1 MKPLVRE
8 FVPHVYRTGESYE
21 YFFEVTEASYS
32 TEQLDRLPMIKDLFK
47 IEDLF
52 VRLKLS
58 ILSVEGDETRQQV
71 ELLETGYR
79 ELGSEELRGARSGGG
94 SSVGEAQSDSGRS
107 TGATAAGGTHSTDG
121 RSTDSGGRAKPH
133 QSLSSMIPD
142 FPERLSYS
150 YTGGNF
156 IAALNEACGPYLNHP
171 LGIFLHYKLIDVH
184 SFQSVID
191 DVASGELPNDVV
203 ISPSEDIEVEHGV
216 FHNHEPVRVYHRV
229 DLLNGVPHAYFKF
242 QTMGNVFRVPSQS
255 MDMHT
260 NYQITLHAPL
270 EGDAAGLITNG
281 EQQELG
287 YTDKVGEPVIAVQRQ
302 LSMNMQSDTSR
313 SGVNWEAD

>member
-1 MKPLVRE
+1 MKPTVQG

-32 TEQLDRLPMIKDLFK
+32 TEQLERLAMIKDLFK

-52 VRLKLS
+52 VRLRLS
-58 ILSVEGDETRQQV
+58 ILSVEGDEVRQQV
-71 ELLETGYR
+71 ELIETGCR
-79 ELGSEELRGARSGGG
+79 ELDSEDLAGARSTGGNAP
-94 SSVGEAQSDSGRS
+94 VEARTD
-107 TGATAAGGTHSTDG
+107 GGHSTDG
-121 RSTDSGGRAKPH
+121 RSTGSTSGGAGARAKPH

-142 FPERLSYS
+142 FPERLTYS

-156 IAALNEACGPYLNHP
+156 IAALNEAFAPHLTHP

-191 DVASGELPNDVV
+191 DVASGELPDDVV
-203 ISPSEDIEVEHGV
+203 ISPSEDIPVEHGV

-313 SGVNWEAD
+313 SGVNWEAGG